1 MLTRRTFITAKETAK
16 PANHQSGVPFC
27 RTMLLIFSVTV
38 AKSWPGA
45 SSACIS
51 GCGMCTVGCSPRMAE
66 VTSRATGGFSGGV
79 GGTGWSAMVLASLA
93 RRSRQ
98 LGVRVLDFGQVGR
111 PRPRVELAQQRVV
124 AVLRLQLG
132 DRAAW

>member
-38 AKSWPGA
+38 AKSCPGA

-51 GCGMCTVGCSPRMAE
+51 GWGTCTVDGCSPRIGC
-66 VTSRATGGFSGGV
+66 SAT
-79 GGTGWSAMVLASLA
+79 VLAFPA
-93 RRSRQ
+93 RRAGQ
-98 LGVRVLDFGQVGR
+98 LGVRVLDLGQVGR

-124 AVLRLQLG
+124 AVLRLQLR
-132 DRAAW
+132 DRA